1 MNISSLNKIEKGHTF
16 RHRALRHL
24 GVNNYLKTYFPAIWP
39 FAERQ
44 RVKKREGDP
53 NSVANIFHNL
63 KLILCDYTDHW
74 NNVFWLFRSKEVTC
88 SHIRVISPYSV
99 IHFNMIRFHLP
110 SKNLNSSPSA
120 ISVAVNKQKVCTKA
134 MSVLVFHTEYQKPS

>member
-1 MNISSLNKIEKGHTF
+1 MNKIEKGHTF

-24 GVNNYLKTYFPAIWP
+24 GVKNYLKTYFPAIWP

-88 SHIRVISPYSV
+88 SHIRVISPYSA
-99 IHFNMIRFHLP
+99 IHFNMISRFVFVDA
-110 SKNLNSSPSA
+110 KFY
-120 ISVAVNKQKVCTKA
+120 
-134 MSVLVFHTEYQKPS
+134 VFHAFLEPKRYIGIFARKWWFRQMIPFGLQKGIKMW